1 MTDDKEQM
9 GFPKWEPKIYWF
21 HLFKTMIENGDA
33 REMGGNCFLCYCAI
47 KARINFNTGR
57 AFPSLETIANDCGLN
72 RKTVLV
78 HLKTLRKMGY
88 VKSIRTKDR
97 SNTYKII
104 EQIPIDYTD
113 EKGEIKNTIA
123 QFDYVP
129 MGVARA
135 VRDIKNVLVK
145 GDLPNNSVVRIDNL
159 TINLQINPS
168 ATKPQQIIVA
178 RSELKKEIDGFIEKW
193 KQRGEED
200 E

>member
-1 MTDDKEQM
+1 
-9 GFPKWEPKIYWF
+9 
-21 HLFKTMIENGDA
+21 
-33 REMGGNCFLCYCAI
+33 
-47 KARINFNTGR
+47 
-57 AFPSLETIANDCGLN
+57 
-72 RKTVLV
+72 
-78 HLKTLRKMGY
+78 MGY